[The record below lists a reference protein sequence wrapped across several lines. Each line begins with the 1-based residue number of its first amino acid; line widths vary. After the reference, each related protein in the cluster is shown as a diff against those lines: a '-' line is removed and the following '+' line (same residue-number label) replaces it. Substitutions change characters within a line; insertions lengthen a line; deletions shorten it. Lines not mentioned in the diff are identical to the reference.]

1 MSINRRLSA
10 GAPFTSSRSSGEN
23 ITAFSAPISSPVR
36 FAISLSMNICLRSPL
51 LSFISIV
58 RPPLFARMSMPTYPP
73 AKPARI
79 SSASFAV
86 LCERP
91 KAHKKIASTA
101 LVLPCAFSPTITF
114 RPLSGRSRSD
124 S

>member
-1 MSINRRLSA
+1 MKLK
-10 GAPFTSSRSSGEN
+10 N
-23 ITAFSAPISSPVR
+23 IAN
-36 FAISLSMNICLRSPL
+36 ISLR
-51 LSFISIV
+51 
-58 RPPLFARMSMPTYPP
+58 A
-73 AKPARI
+73 
-79 SSASFAV
+79 FAV

-114 RPLSGRSRSD
+114 RPLSGRSRRD